1 MNKAR
6 PVNLNLLSISFPI
19 TAVASILNRVCA
31 VILWIGFGFLLIS
44 AGFALESEEGFA
56 SIVDLLST
64 NFLAQF
70 VAWGLSTATGYY
82 FMGTLKH
89 LIQDMGF
96 FESLE
101 GGKFISWA
109 AISLGVLIGIF
120 MGVVIWV

>member
-19 TAVASILNRVCA
+19 TAIASILHRVCA
-31 VILWIGFGFLLIS
+31 VILWVGFGFLLIAAS
-44 AGFALESEEGFA
+44 FALESEECFA
-56 SIVDLLST
+56 AIANLLST

-82 FMGTLKH
+82 LMGTLKH

-101 GGKFISWA
+101 GGKLISWA

>member
-19 TAVASILNRVCA
+19 TAIASILHRVCA
-31 VILWIGFGFLLIS
+31 VIIWIGFGFLLFTAS
-44 AGFALESEEGFA
+44 YALESEEGFQA
-56 SIVDLLST
+56 VTEILGT

-70 VAWGLSTATGYY
+70 VAWGLATATGYY

-101 GGKFISWA
+101 GGKFISWLA
-109 AISLGVLIGIF
+109 LCFGGVTGIF
-120 MGVVIWV
+120 MGIVIWA